1 MTAVR
6 AAAMFAAFLVSSAPA
21 QAQSSAETEVRQPEG
36 CPGEVRPPRRNPLG
50 GLFAAARDA
59 GLDQALVA
67 QLGPSAEGQAAA
79 ALLSGDPASAVAAIP
94 GARRDARTARAT
106 AATAAAAGV
115 AMNMARSARDARAE
129 ACAAG
134 AATPDAPPPAQTDVW
149 N

>member
-6 AAAMFAAFLVSSAPA
+6 AAAMLAAFLVSSAPV
-21 QAQSSAETEVRQPEG
+21 QAQSSAQAQARQPGG
-36 CPGEVRPPRRNPLG
+36 CPSEAPPPRRNPFG
-50 GLFAAARDA
+50 GLLAAARDA
-59 GLDQALVA
+59 GLGQALVA

-106 AATAAAAGV
+106 AAVAGV

-129 ACAAG
+129 ACAAA
-134 AATPDAPPPAQTDVW
+134 AATTEAPPAAEAEAW

>member
-6 AAAMFAAFLVSSAPA
+6 AAAMLAAFLVSSAPA

-36 CPGEVRPPRRNPLG
+36 CPGEARPPRRNPLG

-59 GLDQALVA
+59 GLGQALVA

-106 AATAAAAGV
+106 AAAAGV

-134 AATPDAPPPAQTDVW
+134 ATTPDAPPPAQTDVW